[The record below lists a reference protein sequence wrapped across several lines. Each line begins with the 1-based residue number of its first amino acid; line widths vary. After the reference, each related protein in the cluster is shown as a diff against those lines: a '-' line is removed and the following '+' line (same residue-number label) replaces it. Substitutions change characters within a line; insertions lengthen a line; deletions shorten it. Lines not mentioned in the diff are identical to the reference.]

1 MTPFSQYNISSVL
14 IIKICHT
21 VVFTFVLTN
30 VHGFSDLITDL
41 SLILII
47 TLIKINQNL
56 VVYSSISNYLYN
68 PKIIQISDNSFQ

>member
-1 MTPFSQYNISSVL
+1 MTPFSQYISSVL

-56 VVYSSISNYLYN
+56 VVYST
-68 PKIIQISDNSFQ
+68 QV